1 MSHNSGLYSSRLRS
15 QSKGIQSGGGKA
27 PQLKSGGGKAP
38 DGGGKAPDGGGE
50 AKMSRQVK
58 FKHMLV
64 QRMHITEAVAEDVI
78 QIFRDSEES
87 ILIQDLTVLFDY
99 ARSFKD
105 GKAAAVCDVRKA
117 MAIHKECMHEKFTEK
132 VMSDFSRLTLSE
144 GLSTNMSSST
154 SRVPIS
160 YQDRGVDALKLPV
173 RSHEFP
179 VQATDQEAEVLWPA
193 AEWDEILQQQKGCET
208 KFRELLA
215 KQEERGLPEAVN
227 SVFVKGMRG
236 WMWRW

>member
-1 MSHNSGLYSSRLRS
+1 
-15 QSKGIQSGGGKA
+15 
-27 PQLKSGGGKAP
+27 
-38 DGGGKAPDGGGE
+38 
-50 AKMSRQVK
+50 MSRQVK

-78 QIFRDSEES
+78 QIFRNSDES
-87 ILIQDLTVLFDY
+87 VLLQDLTILFDY

-105 GKAAAVCDVRKA
+105 GKAAAIWDVRKA
-117 MAIHKECMHEKFTEK
+117 MAIHKECMHEKSTEK
-132 VMSDFSRLTLSE
+132 VISDFSRLTLSE
-144 GLSTNMSSST
+144 GLSNLSSSS

-208 KFRELLA
+208 KFKELLA
-215 KQEERGLPEAVN
+215 KQEERGCLRLSILYLSRA
-227 SVFVKGMRG
+227 
-236 WMWRW
+236 